1 MKVFI
6 SWSKRKSMEMAI
18 KTKELLEKLNPQI
31 ESFVS
36 EVDINGGEDVQRKIL
51 KKIEE
56 CDKLVLCFTKENKKA
71 PWLLFEAGFARGL
84 KRTVIPFLF
93 DEDPNW
99 HSWIDNPMNVARE
112 IKFNIDSFNTTF
124 LTSFDL
130 SETPANKRKIDNY
143 KKSILIIKENFRNI
157 DIQCEDFVDKLIHN
171 EAFVLEN
178 PFFRDKAGYFLS
190 GFESYELYKA
200 IIDSFLYTGKYLW
213 IYGRK
218 NMKLFGGSFKSFFKY
233 LHEKKSNDNLGM
245 DGIDFRCLFLDPSSD
260 EVKKAHMQ
268 QHIFKSELEATL
280 LRAKDVVGD
289 NEQIKKCLRL
299 YSNKRECIIIRV
311 DESII
316 YSRPTFDANG
326 VPQLLTDTG
335 FEVFS
340 TNSKRGEECLK
351 IFEKVWGE
359 AKTMPKNFG
368 VYSRDT

>member
-6 SWSKRKSMEMAI
+6 SWSKHKGMEMAI

-31 ESFVS
+31 KAFVS
-36 EVDINGGEDVQRKIL
+36 EVDIYGGEDVQKKII

-84 KRTVIPFLF
+84 KRTVIPILF

-99 HSWIDNPMNVARE
+99 HSWIDNPMNIARE
-112 IKFNIDSFNTTF
+112 IKFNSDSFNTTF
-124 LTSFDL
+124 LTSFGL
-130 SETPANKRKIDNY
+130 SESPANKRKINTY
-143 KKSILIIKENFRNI
+143 KKSILSIKENFRDI
-157 DIQCEDFVDKLIHN
+157 DIQCQDIVDKLIHN
-171 EAFVLEN
+171 EAFALEN

-218 NMKLFGGSFKSFFKY
+218 NMKLFGGSFKMFFKY
-233 LHEKKSNDNLGM
+233 LHEKTSNHNMRM
-245 DGIDFRCLFLDPSSD
+245 DGIDFRCLFLDPGSD
-260 EVKKAHMQ
+260 EVKKAHIQ

-280 LRAKDVVGD
+280 LRAKDEVGD
-289 NEQIKKCLRL
+289 NEQLKKCLRL
-299 YSNKRECIIIRV
+299 YSNKRECIIIRI

-326 VPQLLTDTG
+326 IPQLLTDTS

-340 TNSKRGEECLK
+340 TNSKKGQECLK
-351 IFEKVWGE
+351 IFEKVWDE
-359 AKTMPKNFG
+359 AKTMPENFG
-368 VYSRDT
+368 VY